1 MKKFLASWISL
12 KIIDLEVLYILKF
25 ILKAFA
31 KFYFNLLFMNY
42 KLHDF
47 VQCINIDSVL
57 NDVHRMNLHFFIFTV
72 YNFAHLYSRLKQFY
86 KFNLY

>member
-1 MKKFLASWISL
+1 MKEFLASWISL

-31 KFYFNLLFMNY
+31 EFYFNLLFMDY

-47 VQCINIDSVL
+47 I
-57 NDVHRMNLHFFIFTV
+57 
-72 YNFAHLYSRLKQFY
+72 
-86 KFNLY
+86 